1 MKKYCPPGFF
11 CIEQF
16 TLLLLLILLFG
27 LCYIFNNI
35 SLNINLNRNHTATNN
50 NNLNKDTEIHKE
62 RTNNKYDNLNQHF
75 NISHNNQKTNFEDPY
90 NPPLKQNQFI
100 PINIKT
106 QSYNKPYTQNGIL
119 TRLSNNEQILPLFGR
134 PLISNRDK
142 WNFYTMTDK
151 TNMIKLPII
160 YKNKRS
166 TSEYGCDNLYTGDIV
181 KVEGYNDT
189 FKVTI
194 YDNEGLT
201 YLPY

>member
-1 MKKYCPPGFF
+1 MPKTCPPGVF
-11 CIEQF
+11 CIEKF
-16 TLLLLLILLFG
+16 TLFILFFSLVGLYFLIK
-27 LCYIFNNI
+27 NI
-35 SLNINLNRNHTATNN
+35 SLDINIINKPTKQIDINLN
-50 NNLNKDTEIHKE
+50 EE
-62 RTNNKYDNLNQHF
+62 RITSQFDNLNQHF
-75 NISHNNQKTNFEDPY
+75 NVSTQNQKTRFEDPY
-90 NPPLKQNQFI
+90 NPPMKQNPYMV

-106 QSYNKPYTQNGIL
+106 QGQNLNYSQIGIL

-142 WNFYTMTDK
+142 WNFYTMNDK

-181 KVEGYNDT
+181 KVEGYNDN

-194 YDNEGLT
+194 YDNENLN

>member
-1 MKKYCPPGFF
+1 MTKNCPPGVF
-11 CIEQF
+11 CIEKF
-16 TLLLLLILLFG
+16 TFFILFIILVGLFFLIKN
-27 LCYIFNNI
+27 ITFNVSLDSKPNKNI
-35 SLNINLNRNHTATNN
+35 DINLN
-50 NNLNKDTEIHKE
+50 EE
-62 RTNNKYDNLNQHF
+62 RITSKLDNLTQHF
-75 NISHNNQKTNFEDPY
+75 NLSSNNQKTRFEDPY
-90 NPPLKQNQFI
+90 NPPMKQNPYMV

-106 QSYNKPYTQNGIL
+106 QGYGQNNSYTQTGIL

-142 WNFYTMTDK
+142 WNFYTMNDK

-181 KVEGYNDT
+181 KVEGYNDD

-194 YDNEGLT
+194 YDNENLN